1 MAGPIMK
8 RGVGARYRPM
18 AEINVTPMVDV
29 MLVLLIIFMVAAPM
43 MTSGVPVDL
52 PKTTAQPLNQ
62 EQEPLTI
69 TVNPEGRIFLQETE
83 VQLENLVQQLQAIG
97 QTQQPGQPERR
108 IFVRGDR
115 GITYGR
121 VMEVMGT
128 ISAGGFTRVA
138 LLAEQANPTG
148 ARPGGAPSVAPSVAP
163 SGAAPRAPAPAANPP
178 SRGTAPR

>member
-1 MAGPIMK
+1 MAGSTMK
-8 RGVGARYRPM
+8 RGVGGRYRPM

-69 TVNPEGRIFLQETE
+69 SVNPEGRIFLQETE
-83 VQLENLVQQLQAIG
+83 VPLEELVPRLQAIA
-97 QTQQPGQPERR
+97 QAQQAGQPERR

-115 GITYGR
+115 GISYGR

-138 LLAEQANPTG
+138 LLAEQANPTAG
-148 ARPGGAPSVAPSVAP
+148 RP
-163 SGAAPRAPAPAANPP
+163 AAPNRAPPRASGPTANPP
-178 SRGTAPR
+178 SRGPAPR

>member
-8 RGVGARYRPM
+8 RGAGNRYRPM

-69 TVNPEGRIFLQETE
+69 SVNPEGRIFLQETE
-83 VQLENLVQQLQAIG
+83 VQLEELVPRLQAIG

-115 GITYGR
+115 GISYGR

-138 LLAEQANPTG
+138 LLAEQANPT
-148 ARPGGAPSVAPSVAP
+148 APRPGGAAPAGAP
-163 SGAAPRAPAPAANPP
+163 PRAPAPTAAPGA
-178 SRGTAPR
+178 RGTAPR

>member
-1 MAGPIMK
+1 MAGPMLG
-8 RGVGARYRPM
+8 RGGGRARRYRPM
-18 AEINVTPMVDV
+18 AEINVTPFVDV

-52 PKTTAQPLNQ
+52 PRTAAQPLNQ

-69 TVNPEGRIFLQETE
+69 SVDPQGRIFLQETE
-83 VQLENLVQQLQAIG
+83 VELASLVERLRAIAG
-97 QTQQPGQPERR
+97 SQPQGQPERR

-115 GITYGR
+115 AISYGR

-138 LLAEQANPTG
+138 LLAEQTNAT
-148 ARPGGAPSVAPSVAP
+148 
-163 SGAAPRAPAPAANPP
+163 APAAQRPAQPP
-178 SRGTAPR
+178 RR